1 MRIERTYRYEG
12 NVDRVLAIVTDASLY
27 DEAAV
32 RSRALS
38 HDVTIEQ
45 QPAGVRIV
53 LRRSLPTDQVPSF
66 AQSFVGDSVDVVE
79 TTTWGA
85 VEDGRVNGDFDV
97 VIDRTPV
104 GFRGSMSLVPPGGVA
119 GMPGTEQSIAGDLKA
134 GVPLL
139 GRKIEE
145 SIAPLIVHQ
154 LDVLAEIV
162 GSRLAQSD

>member
-12 NVDRVLAIVTDASLY
+12 SVERVLAIVTDAALY
-27 DEAAV
+27 DQAAV

-38 HDVTIEQ
+38 HEVTVE
-45 QPAGVRIV
+45 PDSAGVRIV

-66 AQSFVGDSVDVVE
+66 AQGFVGASVDVVE
-79 TTTWGA
+79 TTMWGA
-85 VEDGRVNGDFDV
+85 ANDGRATGDFDV
-97 VIDRTPV
+97 VIERTPV
-104 GFRGSMSLVPPGGVA
+104 GFRGSMTLEPPGGVA
-119 GMPGTEQSIAGDLKA
+119 GMPLTEQSIAGDLKA

-145 SIAPLIVHQ
+145 SLAPLIVHQ